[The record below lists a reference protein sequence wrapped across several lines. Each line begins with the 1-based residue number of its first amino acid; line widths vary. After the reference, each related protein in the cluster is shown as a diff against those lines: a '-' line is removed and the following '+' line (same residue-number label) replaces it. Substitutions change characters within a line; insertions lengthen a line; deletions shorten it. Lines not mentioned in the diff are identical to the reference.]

1 MENLH
6 VFITEDIQSEFSNQV
21 LEFGRRSSAAWSF
34 FTSGGSLAPKLYES
48 LASHASFIS
57 QAKTISFY
65 LGDERVVDPDTDSS
79 NTFNLRRSLIA
90 PLGEKGI
97 TVSVFAPFTSTEFRA
112 LAKTF
117 SGKPSSDYRQ
127 CETVAKEY
135 ADKIKAAPRPWL
147 VHLGM
152 GPDGHTASL
161 FARSPAIAP
170 DRQTQDLYLSNYDPS
185 GRNPYCR
192 LTLSLQAISTAE
204 LVIITTSGKDKAQT
218 VKGLL
223 EGDLSLPVSR
233 IRAKH
238 INLIID
244 HEAASS
250 AV

>member
-6 VFITEDIQSEFSNQV
+6 ICITEDIPNEFSNQV
-21 LEFGRRSSAAWSF
+21 LEFSRRSSAAWSF

-48 LASHASFIS
+48 LASHTSFTT
-57 QAKTISFY
+57 QAKMISFY
-65 LGDERVVDPDTDSS
+65 LGDERVVDPDTDAS
-79 NTFNLRRSLIA
+79 NTFNLKRSLIA
-90 PLGEKGI
+90 RLGEKGV
-97 TVSVFAPFTSTEFRA
+97 TVPVFAPFTSTQFHA

-117 SGKPSSDYRQ
+117 SGKLSSDYRQ
-127 CETVAKEY
+127 CDTVAKEY
-135 ADKIKAAPRPWL
+135 AAKIKAAPRPWL

-161 FARSPAIAP
+161 FARSPAISP
-170 DRQTQDLYLSNYDPS
+170 DRQTQELYLANYDPS
-185 GRNPYCR
+185 GTNPYCR
-192 LTLSLQAISTAE
+192 LTLSLQAISRAE
-204 LVIITTSGKDKAQT
+204 LVIITTSGKDKAQA

-223 EGDLSLPVSR
+223 ESDLSLPVSWV
-233 IRAKH
+233 RAKR